1 MRTCF
6 CLLLVQGLGAMFGI
20 LAAIGGPVLKP
31 GSLAYTL
38 LMLQSQLVK
47 VFHAITFGLFK
58 GK

>member
-1 MRTCF
+1 
-6 CLLLVQGLGAMFGI
+6 MFGI

-38 LMLQSQLVK
+38 LMLQSQLVR